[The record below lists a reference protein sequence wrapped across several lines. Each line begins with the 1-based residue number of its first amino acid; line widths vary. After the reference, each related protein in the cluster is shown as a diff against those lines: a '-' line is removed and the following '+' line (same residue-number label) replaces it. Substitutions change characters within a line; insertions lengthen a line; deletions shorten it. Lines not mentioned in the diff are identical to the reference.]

1 MSSYFRKKNESFTV
15 TFPFLKNEEVPQIII
30 GRDFDEY
37 SEILSKIPEDKLE
50 YQSVKFR
57 RPGFGLD
64 CQIKELSFV
73 NSGHERILSEEKLKI
88 NRIKYLLIGTSFLGE
103 DSLLLVKEGQY
114 EVLAPPS
121 EEQIHSIDPNILN
134 SFLLI
139 ASKVWDQGINVQNL
153 LTKEDYEILRTQE
166 NGREKIL
173 LAKGYITQEDL
184 DKTAE
189 QKKTS

>member
-15 TFPFLKNEEVPQIII
+15 TFPFLKNDEVPQIIVAK
-30 GRDFDEY
+30 DFDDY
-37 SEILSKIPEDKLE
+37 SEILKKIPEDKIE

-73 NSGHERILSEEKLKI
+73 SSGHERILSEEKLKL

-103 DSLLLVKEGQY
+103 DSLILSKDGQY
-114 EVLAPPS
+114 EILAPIS
-121 EEQIHSIDPNILN
+121 EEQIHNIDPNILN
-134 SFLLI
+134 YFLIL

-153 LTKEDYEILRTQE
+153 LTKEDYEILRLEE
-166 NGREKIL
+166 NAKDKIL
-173 LAKGYITQEDL
+173 LAKGLITQEDL
-184 DKTAE
+184 DRSLE